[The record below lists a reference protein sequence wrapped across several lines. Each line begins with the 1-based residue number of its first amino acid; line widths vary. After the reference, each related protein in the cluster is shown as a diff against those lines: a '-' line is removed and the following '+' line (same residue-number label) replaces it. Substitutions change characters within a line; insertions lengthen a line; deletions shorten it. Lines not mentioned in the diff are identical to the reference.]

1 MENQLKA
8 TELRLNNQVFF
19 SDESE
24 GVKNAIATIKGI
36 EDDDMLKFTAINVK
50 DNSTETRIS
59 ISQNTIE
66 GWGELS
72 QFSGIPLTED
82 ILVKLGF
89 EIDSV
94 DRPILHAD
102 YKVINP
108 ITHDY
113 MIELKNVGTGWFYR
127 NGYFKI
133 DYVHQLQNL
142 YFALCGEELTFK
154 N

>member
-36 EDDDMLKFTAINVK
+36 EDDDMLKFTAINVT

-89 EIDSV
+89 EKTANPREFKYGGYSILLLNEIRFVICNYMENPPSV
-94 DRPILHAD
+94 
-102 YKVINP
+102 KVS
-108 ITHDY
+108 T
-113 MIELKNVGTGWFYR
+113 
-127 NGYFKI
+127 
-133 DYVHQLQNL
+133 VHQLQNL
-142 YFALCGEELTFK
+142 FFILSGEELTFK

>member
-19 SDESE
+19 SDESK

-36 EDDDMLKFTAINVK
+36 EDDDMLKFTAINVT
-50 DNSTETRIS
+50 DNSTDTRIS

-82 ILVKLGF
+82 IFLRLGF
-89 EIDSV
+89 EKGFHRYGLENCGLKCHKSLKENYWIVSQGFG
-94 DRPILHAD
+94 IQF
-102 YKVINP
+102 
-108 ITHDY
+108 T
-113 MIELKNVGTGWFYR
+113 ELTEIQYL
-127 NGYFKI
+127 
-133 DYVHQLQNL
+133 HQLQNL
-142 YFALCGEELTFK
+142 FFILSGEELTFK

>member
-19 SDESE
+19 SDESK

-36 EDDDMLKFTAINVK
+36 EDDDMLKFTAINVT

-82 ILVKLGF
+82 ILLRLGF
-89 EIDSV
+89 EKQHNED
-94 DRPILHAD
+94 DFDYWFKKGFCDDILWEHSEGFCHNLNHGGD
-102 YKVINP
+102 IK
-108 ITHDY
+108 
-113 MIELKNVGTGWFYR
+113 
-127 NGYFKI
+127 
-133 DYVHQLQNL
+133 YVHQLQNL
-142 YFALCGEELTFK
+142 YFALTGEELTFK

>member
-1 MENQLKA
+1 MEANQLKA
-8 TELRLNNQVFF
+8 TELRIGNYVSCQNW
-19 SDESE
+19 SPYR
-24 GVKNAIATIKGI
+24 I
-36 EDDDMLKFTAINVK
+36 EAVDIHHCHYHPEAYKP
-50 DNSTETRIS
+50 
-59 ISQNTIE
+59 
-66 GWGELS
+66 
-72 QFSGIPLTED
+72 IPLTED

-94 DRPILHAD
+94 DRPRLYAD

-108 ITHDY
+108 ITKDY
-113 MIELKNVGTGWFYR
+113 MIELKNVGKGWFYR

-154 N
+154 KW